1 MGKPINGDE
10 FADLLRTFRRSAWR
24 LETRPFYAESYE
36 QADLKLYLA
45 GTPRQPDQLD
55 WFRPWMEQVARQ
67 TAQGKRIGR
76 VRVQAEPPTGYQ
88 RWERYVGRWNAAAGE
103 DIRYMSRSRA
113 EQIGLPLDHDW
124 WLLDDDRVIA
134 MRFAAAG
141 EIEAMELIT
150 GPGSVA
156 AYLTWRDLAVRNAT
170 PAEQIAAA

>member
-1 MGKPINGDE
+1 
-10 FADLLRTFRRSAWR
+10 
-24 LETRPFYAESYE
+24 
-36 QADLKLYLA
+36 
-45 GTPRQPDQLD
+45 
-55 WFRPWMEQVARQ
+55 MEQVARQ